1 MMDMLKAYAHQV
13 VSYHPAAQRDDLFA
27 EIYDEL
33 CESFSDAKEENP
45 SLSETDF
52 LDRNMEHPM
61 KFATRLAGSESAY
74 LIGPQFY
81 FSFISSLKVAVSI
94 VLAFHFVLG
103 AVMAFLLGQGWS
115 ALWNTLASIP
125 ESLLWVCASVLGVF
139 IALEKSGEKATWLD
153 KWQASDLE
161 AVDDHQ
167 SISKGEVIFDLV
179 FSSFALLLILDVIQF
194 PSMIRHDGEWISDW
208 SVNLP
213 DSFWWLAGLLLAFDI
228 VFAVYRLTRNL
239 WSRKL
244 RLTTIVMQV
253 FWLAILLYAIV
264 QPDLLNVQNAEV
276 EPFLP
281 IIDKTVRG
289 TLLIIMLV
297 VAWDTLSHVWRL
309 LKRP

>member
-13 VSYHPAAQRDDLFA
+13 VSYHPAAQRDDLFD

-33 CESFSDAKEENP
+33 CESFSDAKEKDP
-45 SLSETDF
+45 TLSQTDF

-61 KFATRLAGSESAY
+61 KFATRLAGSEAAY

-81 FSFISSLKVAVSI
+81 FSFLSSLKVAVSI
-94 VLAFHFVLG
+94 VLVFHFVLG

-125 ESLLWVCASVLGVF
+125 ESLLWVCGSVLGVF

-161 AVDDHQ
+161 GVDDHQ
-167 SISKGEVIFDLV
+167 SISKGEVSFDLV

-281 IIDKTVRG
+281 IIDKAVRG

-297 VAWDTLSHVWRL
+297 IAWDTLSHVWRL
-309 LKRP
+309 LKRS